1 MNLLNKLIPKR
12 DILWPHRVT
21 QNADGMWTVNHVLLG
36 HPTVFGRYG
45 SLEVAVC
52 HARALNEQAWAK
64 TEDAQSDIS
73 ESHFSQS
80 LLTA

>member
-1 MNLLNKLIPKR
+1 MNLLNKLIPKK

-21 QNADGMWTVNHVLLG
+21 QNADGMWTVSHNLLG
-36 HPTVFGRYG
+36 RPTVFGRYG

-64 TEDAQSDIS
+64 AEDSQLEIS
-73 ESHFSQS
+73 ESHSSQS
-80 LLTA
+80 LLLV